1 MISLNRLFL
10 FYLVLFCAL
19 QNYSLMSQNPFL
31 RPGSQKPKPVAVP
44 RPLPPPPP
52 PKPQNTNI
60 ELRGFFKFKD
70 EWYFSIFDKSKN
82 KGVWLKKGESFDDGK
97 VEIES
102 FNPETEVIKM
112 KGGAT
117 LSLKKSDGK
126 VLSVPSGM
134 PVKKSTAK
142 TSTKNSTNIPSR
154 TIPSSRKIVTSGGRT
169 ITIPPRAP
177 LPTPRK

>member
-1 MISLNRLFL
+1 
-10 FYLVLFCAL
+10 
-19 QNYSLMSQNPFL
+19 MSQNPFL

-52 PKPQNTNI
+52 PKPQNTNL

-70 EWYFSIFDKSKN
+70 EWYFSVFDKAKN

-102 FNPETEVIKM
+102 FNAETEVIKM

-154 TIPSSRKIVTSGGRT
+154 TIPGSRKIVTSGGRT